1 MQLRDYFKFNLVY
14 FALTITIFIVEI
26 IIALY
31 VHDQIVRPYI
41 GDLLVVILIYCFV
54 RTFFNFPVI
63 PTSISVLI
71 FSYMVETLQYFKF
84 IELVGLEKSN
94 IARVLMGTDF
104 EWIDIVAYT
113 AGIALVIAVEK
124 GITFRQLR
132 RQRLT

>member
-1 MQLRDYFKFNLVY
+1 
-14 FALTITIFIVEI
+14 
-26 IIALY
+26 
-31 VHDQIVRPYI
+31 
-41 GDLLVVILIYCFV
+41 
-54 RTFFNFPVI
+54 
-63 PTSISVLI
+63 
-71 FSYMVETLQYFKF
+71 MVETLQYFKF

>member
-14 FALTITIFIVEI
+14 FALAITIFIVEI
-26 IIALY
+26 LIALY

-54 RTFFNFPVI
+54 KAFFNFPVI
-63 PTSISVLI
+63 TTSIFVLI
-71 FSYMVETLQYFKF
+71 FACLVETLQYFKF
-84 IELVGLEKSN
+84 IEFVGLEKSN

-104 EWIDIVAYT
+104 EWIDIVAYSV
-113 AGIALVIAVEK
+113 GIALVIAIEK

>member
-26 IIALY
+26 IIAMY

-54 RTFFNFPVI
+54 KTFFNFPVI
-63 PTSISVLI
+63 TTSISVLI

-94 IARVLMGTDF
+94 IARILMGTDF
-104 EWIDIVAYT
+104 EWIDMIAYT
-113 AGIALVIAVEK
+113 VGIALVIAVEK
-124 GITFRQLR
+124 GITYRQLR
-132 RQRLT
+132 RQKLT